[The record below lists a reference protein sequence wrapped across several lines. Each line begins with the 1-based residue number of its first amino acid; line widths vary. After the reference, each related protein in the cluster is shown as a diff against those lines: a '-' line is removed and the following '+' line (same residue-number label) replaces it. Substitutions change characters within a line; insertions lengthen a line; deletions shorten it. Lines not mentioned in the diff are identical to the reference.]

1 MEMRNASVVDSL
13 MDNTYPL
20 QRLDVNEKLPL
31 ALIKKNWPFL
41 CVRKY
46 ILLHAEKLV
55 GFPIAE
61 KFEGAVRDRIPE
73 VFSFLR
79 SVSTKRLR
87 NVDLELQHQHLNYI
101 PALAAYFE
109 EDYNVI
115 FKIFEVILYVLTN
128 ILMHAINSIG
138 ITSVM
143 SWT

>member
-1 MEMRNASVVDSL
+1 M
-13 MDNTYPL
+13 
-20 QRLDVNEKLPL
+20 
-31 ALIKKNWPFL
+31 
-41 CVRKY
+41 
-46 ILLHAEKLV
+46 LLHAEKLV

-61 KFEGAVRDRIPE
+61 KFEEAVRDRIPE
-73 VFSFLR
+73 VVSFLR
-79 SVSTKRLR
+79 SVATKRLR

-101 PALAAYFE
+101 PALAAYFK
-109 EDYNVI
+109 EDWNVI